1 MFFFF
6 NVLICPF
13 MLLFQRTEVI
23 VITHC
28 SLSVWSFCTA
38 PAVSDIY
45 MLPIE
50 QPGSVANPGERI
62 EWATEG
68 AVMSNKSMQWW
79 PTTCITHKGSM
90 RLPFPSRNML
100 WNPETN
106 KNCWCSM
113 LTGDL
118 QQWFSPLTERGHK
131 RATEVSRESA
141 NLKHCR
147 WGTIN
152 LPCVCGE
159 RHHLPDLVYVTCRL
173 MICSCFNWY
182 ILYWFAQGNMYS
194 HTACLRHSYWSR
206 TMTNGMNASDCRQ
219 SL

>member
-1 MFFFF
+1 MP
-6 NVLICPF
+6 IYA
-13 MLLFQRTEVI
+13 
-23 VITHC
+23 
-28 SLSVWSFCTA
+28 SLSENRSYSHNTLFPFSLVILYSSCSKRHIHA
-38 PAVSDIY
+38 PHRAARQRGKPRRKDRMSHWRGRHV
-45 MLPIE
+45 
-50 QPGSVANPGERI
+50 QQKH
-62 EWATEG
+62 
-68 AVMSNKSMQWW
+68 AVMTNYMHHSYPSQE
-79 PTTCITHKGSM
+79 PLYKGSM

-194 HTACLRHSYWSR
+194 HTACWRHSYWSR